1 MREGRTASRVIAV
14 LMAILLAGAI
24 ARPADAAAPDDDTE
38 AVATGARVEG
48 DGERT
53 RFVIDV
59 AKAVEFGTFVLPD
72 PRRVIIDLANVRF
85 DLSPDAG
92 RKGAGLV
99 TAWRYGQF
107 AQGQARIVLDVDG
120 PVSVEH
126 AFYLPPVADQPGHLV
141 VDLVSASETDFQAA
155 VKTSRGRSAGAEPAL
170 ATPTEP
176 VGGSKPVVVL
186 DPGHGGVDP
195 GAVGE
200 GGVFEKDV
208 VLTFASELKK
218 KLEATDDVEVRMTR
232 DDDRFLSLRQRVEVA
247 RGYGADLFVSIHA
260 DSAPQDY
267 VRGATVYTLSERPS
281 DAQAA
286 AIAARENRSDVLAG
300 IEVDETTDEVT
311 DILIDL
317 ARRETKVFSHHFA
330 EDAIQQLGTAVLMH
344 KNPHRSA
351 RFRVLKAHDI
361 PSVLI
366 ELGYLSNAHDEQLLT
381 DPSWRDRAS
390 DALSAAVERFFG
402 PRLAQGKGDTV
413 PQ

>member
-1 MREGRTASRVIAV
+1 MRSTVAVAV
-14 LMAILLAGAI
+14 LAGLFCMF
-24 ARPADAAAPDDDTE
+24 AAGGAGP
-38 AVATGARVEG
+38 AVAASEGAPVVASGARVSG

-53 RFVIDV
+53 RFVIELSEG
-59 AKAVEFGTFVLPD
+59 VEFGTFVLPD
-72 PRRVIIDLANVRF
+72 PNRVIIDLANVTF
-85 DLSPDAG
+85 DLPPEAG
-92 RKGAGLV
+92 SNAGGMV
-99 TAWRYGQF
+99 SAWRYGQF
-107 AQGQARIVLDVDG
+107 AAGQARVVLDVDR
-120 PVSVEH
+120 PVAVEH
-126 AFYLPPVADQPGHLV
+126 AFFLPPVADQPGRLIL
-141 VDLVSASETDFQAA
+141 DLVSTSEAAFAEA
-155 VKTSRGRSAGAEPAL
+155 VKTSRGKRAGAEPAL
-170 ATPTEP
+170 TDKSEP
-176 VGGSKPVVVL
+176 VTGNRPVVVL

-208 VLTFASELKK
+208 VLSFARRLRDNLMASGE
-218 KLEATDDVEVRMTR
+218 VEVRMTR

-247 RGYGADLFVSIHA
+247 RGFGADLFVSIHA

-300 IEVDETTDEVT
+300 IEADEATDEVT

-330 EDAIQQLGTAVLMH
+330 EEVIDELGTAVQLH

-366 ELGYLSNAHDEQLLT
+366 ELGYLSNIHDEQLLT
-381 DPSWRDRAS
+381 DEKWRERAAG
-390 DALSAAVERFFG
+390 ALTEAVDRFFA
-402 PRLAQGKGDTV
+402 PRIAREKTEGSTQ
-413 PQ
+413 

>member
-1 MREGRTASRVIAV
+1 MRSTVAVAV
-14 LMAILLAGAI
+14 LAGLFCMLAAGGAG
-24 ARPADAAAPDDDTE
+24 P
-38 AVATGARVEG
+38 AVAASEGAPVVASGARVSG

-53 RFVIDV
+53 RFVIELSEG
-59 AKAVEFGTFVLPD
+59 VEFGTFVLPD
-72 PRRVIIDLANVRF
+72 PNRVIIDLANVTF
-85 DLSPDAG
+85 DLPPEAG
-92 RKGAGLV
+92 SNAGGMV
-99 TAWRYGQF
+99 SAWRYGQF
-107 AQGQARIVLDVDG
+107 AAGQARVVLDVDR
-120 PVSVEH
+120 PVAVEH
-126 AFYLPPVADQPGHLV
+126 AFFLPPVADQPGRLIL
-141 VDLVSASETDFQAA
+141 DLVSTSEAAFAEA
-155 VKTSRGRSAGAEPAL
+155 VKTSRGKRAGAEPAL
-170 ATPTEP
+170 TNKSEP
-176 VGGSKPVVVL
+176 VTGNRPVVVL

-208 VLTFASELKK
+208 VLSFAMRLRDNLMASGE
-218 KLEATDDVEVRMTR
+218 VEVRMTR

-247 RGYGADLFVSIHA
+247 RGFGADLFVSIHA

-300 IEVDETTDEVT
+300 IEADEATDEVT

-330 EDAIQQLGTAVLMH
+330 EEVIDELGTAVQLH

-366 ELGYLSNAHDEQLLT
+366 ELGYLSNIHDEQLLT
-381 DPSWRDRAS
+381 DEKWRERAAG
-390 DALSAAVERFFG
+390 ALTEAVDRFFA
-402 PRLAQGKGDTV
+402 PRIAREKTEGSTQ
-413 PQ
+413 

>member
-1 MREGRTASRVIAV
+1 MREGVTAGRMIAA

-24 ARPADAAAPDDDTE
+24 VTPATAAAPDDDTK
-38 AVATGARVEG
+38 AVAAGARVEG
-48 DGERT
+48 DGKRT
-53 RFVIDV
+53 RFVIDID
-59 AKAVEFGTFVLPD
+59 KAVEFGTFVLPD
-72 PRRVIIDLANVRF
+72 PRRVIIDLADVEF
-85 DLSPDAG
+85 DLSSDAG
-92 RKGAGLV
+92 REGSGLV

-107 AQGQARIVLDVDG
+107 APGQARIVLDVDG
-120 PVSVEH
+120 PVAVEH
-126 AFYLPPVADQPGHLV
+126 AFFLPPVAGEPGRLV
-141 VDLVSASETDFQAA
+141 VDLVSASESDFQDA
-155 VKTSRGRSAGAEPAL
+155 VKSSRGRAAGAEPELTAP
-170 ATPTEP
+170 AQP

-208 VLTFASELKK
+208 VLTFANELKE
-218 KLEATDDVEVRMTR
+218 KLEATGDVEVRMTR

-267 VRGATVYTLSERPS
+267 VRGATIYTLSERPS

-366 ELGYLSNAHDEQLLT
+366 ELGYLSNEHDEQLLT

-390 DALSAAVERFFG
+390 DALSTAVERFFG
-402 PRLAQGKGDTV
+402 PRLAQGKSETV